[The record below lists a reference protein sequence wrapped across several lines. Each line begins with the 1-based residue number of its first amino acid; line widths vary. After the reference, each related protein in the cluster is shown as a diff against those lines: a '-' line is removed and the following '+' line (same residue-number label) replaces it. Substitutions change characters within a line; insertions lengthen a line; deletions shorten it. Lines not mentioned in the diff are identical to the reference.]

1 MVSSTIDQSRPVE
14 LQCSVQNYDWGIR
27 GEESLVGA
35 IYGQNSGKK
44 VEGDKP
50 YAEVHQPYWF

>member
-14 LQCSVQNYDWGIR
+14 LQCSVQNYDWGIK

-44 VEGDKP
+44 VEGDKA
-50 YAEVHQPYWF
+50 YAEVHKS